1 MEAIISAGWKKS
13 FWLTSHIGYRTLFG
27 DCRMSQT
34 YAFAPETLIK
44 AYALGVFPMADAHDS
59 DDIRFYDPE
68 VRALIPLDDTVGNG
82 IHIPRRLLRTVRK
95 QPFMVTIDH
104 DFPAVISGCA
114 ELADDRTDTWINK
127 DIQVLYIALHKMGF
141 AHSIEVWDSDKL
153 VGGLY
158 GVALR
163 AAFFG
168 ESMFSRAT
176 DASKIA
182 LVHLIARLKTGGF
195 QLLDAQF
202 TNPHLIQ
209 FGITEISRD
218 AFQHKLEKAMAA
230 SADLGLGVA
239 SDEIT
244 IPFLDTLSR
253 PVDI

>member
-1 MEAIISAGWKKS
+1 
-13 FWLTSHIGYRTLFG
+13 
-27 DCRMSQT
+27 MSQT

-68 VRALIPLDDTVGNG
+68 VRALIPLDDAVGTG
-82 IHIPRRLLRTVRK
+82 IHIPRRLRRTVRNT
-95 QPFMVTIDH
+95 PFNVTIDH
-104 DFPAVISGCA
+104 DFPAIIKGCA

-127 DIQVLYIALHKMGF
+127 DIQALYIALHKMGF
-141 AHSIEVWDSDKL
+141 AHSIEVWDGDRL

-182 LVHLIARLKTGGF
+182 LVHLMARLKAGGF

-202 TNPHLIQ
+202 TNPHLVQ

-218 AFQHKLEKAMAA
+218 TFQDKLAQAMAS
-230 SADLGLGVA
+230 SADLRLGTA
-239 SDEIT
+239 SDELT
-244 IPFLDTLSR
+244 IGFLDTLSK
-253 PVDI
+253 PVDS

>member
-1 MEAIISAGWKKS
+1 MP
-13 FWLTSHIGYRTLFG
+13 
-27 DCRMSQT
+27 QT